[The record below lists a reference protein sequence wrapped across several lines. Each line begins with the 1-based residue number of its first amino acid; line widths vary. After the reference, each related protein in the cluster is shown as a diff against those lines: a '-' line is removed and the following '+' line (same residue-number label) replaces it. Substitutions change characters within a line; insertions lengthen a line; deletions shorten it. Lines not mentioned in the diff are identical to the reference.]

1 MQQTNEAFDEHYYLV
16 DGVQQPSVDIVL
28 KQKDMRIT
36 SVNVANCAKG
46 TLEISKVIRDE
57 NCGCFKRPDTDME
70 YEVEVS
76 GPNAF
81 REVLTLSADNKWRVH
96 LQDLAWGMY
105 QVKELGAQDTRYIV
119 TVSYTH
125 LHTLKIYS

>member
-1 MQQTNEAFDEHYYLV
+1 M
-16 DGVQQPSVDIVL
+16 
-28 KQKDMRIT
+28 
-36 SVNVANCAKG
+36 
-46 TLEISKVIRDE
+46 
-57 NCGCFKRPDTDME
+57 
-70 YEVEVS
+70 EVS

-119 TVSYTH
+119 NGEMESEKAQLQKMCIRDRY
-125 LHTLKIYS
+125 

>member
-1 MQQTNEAFDEHYYLV
+1 MK
-16 DGVQQPSVDIVL
+16 IVA
-28 KQKDMRIT
+28 R
-36 SVNVANCAKG
+36 
-46 TLEISKVIRDE
+46 
-57 NCGCFKRPDTDME
+57 FKRPDTDME

-105 QVKELGAQDTRYIV
+105 QVKELGAQDTR
-119 TVSYTH
+119 
-125 LHTLKIYS
+125 